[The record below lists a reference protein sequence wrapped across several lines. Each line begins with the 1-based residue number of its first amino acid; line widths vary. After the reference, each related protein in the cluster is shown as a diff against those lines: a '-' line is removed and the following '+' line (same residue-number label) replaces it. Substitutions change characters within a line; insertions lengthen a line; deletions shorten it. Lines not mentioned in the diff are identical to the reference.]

1 METDFV
7 NEYIAKLTTT
17 THEQLNKIILLE
29 AKLAMAE
36 KASRRLQEQLDFIE
50 KEESKNSK
58 KSSNKEDNFQ

>member
-36 KASRRLQEQLDFIE
+36 KASRRLQDYYR
-50 KEESKNSK
+50 
-58 KSSNKEDNFQ
+58 